1 MFGIPQKIFLIIL
14 LFGAAAG
21 AGCEDRQ
28 APAAAGPLV
37 RYSVVKGERVTLNTE
52 LPGRVSALM
61 SAPVRPQVSGIL
73 TKRLFEEGNDVS
85 AGQILYEMET
95 DVFEAA
101 YKNAAA
107 QLAVAEADA
116 FSARLL
122 AARYDKIISNN
133 AVSRQEYDDA
143 SSALR
148 QAESAV
154 EAAKQGLES
163 ARINLGYTKITAPVA
178 GRIGRSFVTPGAL
191 VTAGQPQ
198 ALAVIRN
205 LDSVYVDVSRSH
217 AEIMRVRAVADK
229 AASGRDAAGTK
240 VRIKLP
246 DGSLYTRLSRAHDAD
261 GAEEIFG
268 ELLFSDITVDRGTG
282 VVNIR
287 VKCANPEKVLLPGMH
302 VRAVFEEAVLEE
314 AVLIPQKTV
323 FRDARGNACV
333 YVLEKDEAGA
343 GAAGAGGDRFTTVL
357 RQVEIQ
363 HNIGN
368 RWLIASGLQPG
379 ERLLVDG
386 HIKVRPGL
394 AVSAQELRP
403 APSEDEKAAD
413 PVRADNNKAAQ
424 R

>member
-1 MFGIPQKIFLIIL
+1 MSGIFRKIFLAVL
-14 LFGAAAG
+14 LLGTPVG
-21 AGCEDRQ
+21 VGCENRQ
-28 APAAAGPLV
+28 PPPAAGPLV
-37 RYSVVKGERVTLNTE
+37 RYSIVKGERVTLRTE

-61 SAPVRPQVSGIL
+61 DAPVRPQVSGIL
-73 TKRLFEEGNDVS
+73 TRRLFEEGNDVA

-101 YKNAAA
+101 YKNAYA

-122 AARYDKIISNN
+122 ASRYGKIIKNN

-148 QAESAV
+148 QAEAAV
-154 EAAKQGLES
+154 EAAQQSLES

-191 VTAGQPQ
+191 VTAGQSQ

-205 LDSVYVDVSRSH
+205 LDSVYVDVSRAH
-217 AEIMRVRAVADK
+217 AEVMRMRAAAGK
-229 AASGRDAAGTK
+229 TASGREAAGTK
-240 VRIKLP
+240 VKIKLP
-246 DGSLYTRLSRAHDAD
+246 DGSAYARLPRAQAAD
-261 GAEEIFG
+261 GGGAEEIFG
-268 ELLFSDITVDRGTG
+268 ELLFSDITVDKSTG

-287 VKCANPEKVLLPGMH
+287 VKCPNPDKLLLPGMH
-302 VRAVFEEAVLEE
+302 VRTVFEDAVLEN
-314 AVLIPQKTV
+314 AVLVPQKTV
-323 FRDARGNACV
+323 FRDAQGRACV
-333 YVLEKDEAGA
+333 YVLEKGQTDE
-343 GAAGAGGDRFTTVL
+343 GAGGENFTTVL
-357 RQVEIQ
+357 RPVQIQ
-363 HNIGN
+363 RNIGN
-368 RWLIASGLQPG
+368 KWLIASGLQPG

-386 HIKVRPGL
+386 HIKVRPGI

-403 APSEDEKAAD
+403 APAEAGEAAG
-413 PVRADNNKAAQ
+413 PARADNNKAVQ

>member
-1 MFGIPQKIFLIIL
+1 MFGALRKKFFIIFL
-14 LFGAAAG
+14 FGTIFG
-21 AGCEDRQ
+21 TGCESRRPP
-28 APAAAGPLV
+28 PAAEPLV
-37 RYSVVKGERVTLNTE
+37 RYSVIKGERVTLSTE

-61 SAPVRPQVSGIL
+61 SAPVRPQVSGII
-73 TKRLFEEGNDVS
+73 TKRLFEEGSDVV

-122 AARYDKIISNN
+122 ARRYDSIIRNN

-143 SSALR
+143 SSSLT
-148 QAESAV
+148 QAEAAV

-163 ARINLGYTKITAPVA
+163 ARINLGYTKIIAPVA

-191 VTAGQPQ
+191 VTAGQAQ

-217 AEIMRVRAVADK
+217 ADMMRMRA
-229 AASGRDAAGTK
+229 AAGNAAAGRDAAGAE
-240 VRIKLP
+240 VRIKLS
-246 DGSLYTRLSRAHDAD
+246 DGSLYTRLPGAHDKD
-261 GAEEIFG
+261 DDAEELFG

-287 VKCANPEKVLLPGMH
+287 VKCANPEKMLLPGMH
-302 VRAVFEEAVLEE
+302 VRAVFEEAVLED
-314 AVLIPQKTV
+314 AVLVPQRAV
-323 FRDARGNACV
+323 FRDAAGRACV

-343 GAAGAGGDRFTTVL
+343 GAGGESFKTVVKPVQL
-357 RQVEIQ
+357 QR
-363 HNIGN
+363 NIGN
-368 RWLIASGLQPG
+368 KWLIASGLQPG

-394 AVSAQELRP
+394 GVSAQELRP
-403 APSEDEKAAD
+403 APSEAGKAAD
-413 PVRADNNKAAQ
+413 PVRADNNKAVQ

>member
-1 MFGIPQKIFLIIL
+1 MFGISRKKIFIVL
-14 LFGAAAG
+14 LLGALLG
-21 AGCEDRQ
+21 AGCENRQ
-28 APAAAGPLV
+28 PPPAARPLV
-37 RYSVVKGERVTLNTE
+37 RYSVIKGERVTLNTE

-73 TKRLFEEGNDVS
+73 TKRLFEEGNDVA

-95 DVFEAA
+95 DVFEAV

-122 AARYDKIISNN
+122 AERYDKIIRNN

-148 QAESAV
+148 QSEAAV

-163 ARINLGYTKITAPVA
+163 ARINLGYTKITAPVT

-205 LDSVYVDVSRSH
+205 LDSVYVDVSRAH
-217 AEIMRVRAVADK
+217 AEVMRVRTAADK
-229 AASGRDAAGTK
+229 AASGRDAGTR

-246 DGSLYTRLSRAHDAD
+246 DGSIYTRLSPAQNAD
-261 GAEEIFG
+261 GGDAEEIFG

-287 VKCANPEKVLLPGMH
+287 VKCPNPDKMLLPGMH
-302 VRAVFEEAVLEE
+302 VRAVFEEAVLED
-314 AVLIPQKTV
+314 AVLVPQRAV
-323 FRDARGNACV
+323 FRDAQGSACV
-333 YVLEKDEAGA
+333 YVLEKDET
-343 GAAGAGGDRFTTVL
+343 GGGEGFTTVL
-357 RQVEIQ
+357 RPVQVQ
-363 HNIGN
+363 RNIGN
-368 RWLIASGLQPG
+368 KWLIASGLQPG

-394 AVSAQELRP
+394 AVSAGELRP
-403 APSEDEKAAD
+403 APSEAGEAAG
-413 PVRADNNKAAQ
+413 PVHAENNKAAQ